1 MKKIRLNLDS
11 LRIDSFATG
20 GEASRQGTVHGQQQA
35 TAYVCSWLP
44 SCPNQPTCGA
54 KTCAC

>member
-1 MKKIRLNLDS
+1 MNKIRLNLDT

-20 GEASRQGTVHGQQQA
+20 GDSARRGTVHGQAA
-35 TAYVCSWLP
+35 TEFVCSWLP